1 MSSTST
7 TTSLGNPVVQN
18 LPERE
23 SERERERE
31 KGASEPKFSME
42 MVRRKRE
49 EVCISQTMLGLWKWF
64 SQVVQ
69 PYFLGKI
76 YQVSGAMLFFRAD

>member
-18 LPERE
+18 LPRKRE
-23 SERERERE
+23 SERERE

-42 MVRRKRE
+42 TVRRKRE

-76 YQVSGAMLFFRAD
+76 YQVSRAMLFFRAD